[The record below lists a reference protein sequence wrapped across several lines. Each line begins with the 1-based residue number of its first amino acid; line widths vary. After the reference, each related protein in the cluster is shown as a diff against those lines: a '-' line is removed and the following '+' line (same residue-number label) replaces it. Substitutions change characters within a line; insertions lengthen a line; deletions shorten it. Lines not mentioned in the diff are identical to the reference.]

1 MVTAALQRIPAMPDD
16 AAPPGNVHPVTDDGW
31 ARLQRAHDINRPAAE
46 ESRTAD
52 QRASLIAA
60 VASLAAS
67 LSLTGATLILDENAL
82 DRPSWVRWWF
92 GLVLVLSVGLFV
104 LAAILSLRVHLERR
118 PLHEDL
124 TEHDLAHWVTA
135 AADQLE
141 RNVRANWATAAAKH
155 RKVVW
160 ALGCLIAGLVLV
172 AVLTIL
178 AWVSAA
184 S

>member
-1 MVTAALQRIPAMPDD
+1 MTHDP
-16 AAPPGNVHPVTDDGW
+16 AAPGTTVHPVTDEGW
-31 ARLQRAHDINRPAAE
+31 ARLQRAHAVNQPATE

-52 QRASLIAA
+52 QRAGLIAA

-67 LSLTGATLILDENAL
+67 LSLTGATLILDETAL

-92 GLVLVLSVGLFV
+92 GLILVLSVTLFV
-104 LAAILSLRVHLERR
+104 LAAIMSLRVHLERR
-118 PLHEDL
+118 PLPDELAGHDL
-124 TEHDLAHWVTA
+124 THWVTA

-141 RNVRANWATAAAKH
+141 TSVRANWTTAAAKH

-160 ALGCLIAGLVLV
+160 ALVCLIAGLVLV
-172 AVLTIL
+172 AVLTVL

-184 S
+184 A

>member
-1 MVTAALQRIPAMPDD
+1 MTQPAAS
-16 AAPPGNVHPVTDDGW
+16 GTSVHPVTDEGW
-31 ARLQRAHDINRPAAE
+31 ARLQRAHAVNQPAAQ
-46 ESRTAD
+46 ESRMAD
-52 QRASLIAA
+52 QRAGLIAA

-92 GLVLVLSVGLFV
+92 GLVLVLSVTLFV
-104 LAAILSLRVHLERR
+104 LAAIMSLRVHLERR
-118 PLHEDL
+118 PLREDL
-124 TEHDLAHWVTA
+124 TDHDLAHWVTA
-135 AADQLE
+135 AAEQLE
-141 RNVRANWATAAAKH
+141 RDVRANWATAAAKH

-172 AVLTIL
+172 AVLTVL

-184 S
+184 AA